1 MAHLTRVPTARLLFG
16 RPDSGS
22 SSYFLGS
29 PKAPPF
35 FTMAS
40 SQALH
45 PERILHTLRVRVS
58 EGKNLKGMDRG
69 GTSDP
74 YVVVSGLGTGQEV
87 LLYFFFIL
95 GWFLGIRG
103 ENSIAG

>member
-1 MAHLTRVPTARLLFG
+1 
-16 RPDSGS
+16 
-22 SSYFLGS
+22 
-29 PKAPPF
+29 
-35 FTMAS
+35 MAS

-87 LLYFFFIL
+87 LLYFFCFGL
-95 GWFLGIRG
+95 VWFLGTRG
-103 ENSIAG
+103 ENSIAGGFACFLGCV